1 MALKHSDVI
10 EQAGDYVLRGVVLH
24 NHEGEGLKSE
34 DRGVN
39 IAPLILEFN
48 IYESLYKNSVVGS
61 VVVLDTQN
69 VIGNLPIQVQKEYHL
84 NYQRLAHTVRHL

>member
-1 MALKHSDVI
+1 MALKHNDVI

-39 IAPLILEFN
+39 IAPLI
-48 IYESLYKNSVVGS
+48 
-61 VVVLDTQN
+61 
-69 VIGNLPIQVQKEYHL
+69 
-84 NYQRLAHTVRHL
+84 